1 MGSSI
6 LLGAVIFLA
15 ASVIK
20 GMICKKNTFVRLIC
34 IGASAVVAFFGT
46 LIFKSTLDDPSSVL
60 EYAEGFL
67 GYETIS
73 GINLFLTACCA

>member
-34 IGASAVVAFFGT
+34 ISASAVVAFFGT
-46 LIFKSTLDDPSSVL
+46 LIFKSTLDDPSTVL
-60 EYAEGFL
+60 EYAEA
-67 GYETIS
+67 YSVTTRSAE
-73 GINLFLTACCA
+73 